1 MNSQIVNPKRYKKTT
16 REKSNKKK
24 IALREKLKKHQK
36 VQNKIKENRIISNK
50 ENEIG
55 YIKFNF
61 NSNNSDVK
69 LKKINKNKK
78 NNIKQNNIHILKI
91 TCVLIAIFCISFL
104 SKVIVNGYFKDNQ
117 NTTIVNLDT
126 GETATLVQDSNI
138 KIGMSKLDTIDL
150 DKTKNIVLNELY
162 NITKLS
168 LIKFDTS
175 YNITY
180 QVAKE
185 IEKINNKEYLIT
197 LNDEYKISTEDIKN
211 TVNKIKNIGETNI
224 YYKNISKI
232 ADINVIDK
240 NVLKIT
246 LSEELPYF
254 IYTLNFPI
262 ENNGD
267 KNQSYILLSSMEN
280 EIKFKRNIS
289 KSTVNE
295 ITFKNYTDIDN
306 MIEDF
311 RNNKIDLFTASSDS
325 IMSLVG
331 KHDYSIKKYRDGE
344 TLFLFGNTSSRL
356 FSMKEVRRAIL
367 YSIDRDQIIRNLN
380 STFLEKIDIP
390 YIYSDIKYKYDLYG
404 AQNALLSQGWKK
416 SSGIYQKN
424 VEGSTINLEVSIL
437 VNGSDNEKL
446 KIVEYIKEMLE
457 NNGIK
462 VNLKIL
468 QGNDFNNALNNKE
481 YDLVLANVYINN
493 IPDISFIENYLN
505 VNDIILSNIN
515 IVKNSSV
522 EDLSKNINLLM
533 ENLSE
538 EVACIGIYAKNTNVV
553 YQTNIAGISNISYMN
568 IFNNFENVGKIQSI
582 NK

>member
-16 REKSNKKK
+16 REKSDKKK
-24 IALREKLKKHQK
+24 IARREELKKQQK
-36 VQNKIKENRIISNK
+36 VQKKIKENRITSSK
-50 ENEIG
+50 KNELS
-55 YIKFNF
+55 YIKIND
-61 NSNNSDVK
+61 NSD
-69 LKKINKNKK
+69 KINIDLRKYNKKKK
-78 NNIKQNNIHILKI
+78 NNRKQNTIHIFKI
-91 TCVLIAIFCISFL
+91 AGILVVIVGISFL
-104 SKVIVNGYFKDNQ
+104 SKIIVKRYSENNN
-117 NTTIVNLDT
+117 NTTTVNLDT
-126 GETATLVQDSNI
+126 GETVTLVQDSSLR
-138 KIGMSKLDTIDL
+138 IGMSKLDTTDL
-150 DKTKNIVLNELY
+150 DNTKNIVLNEIY
-162 NITKLS
+162 SISKLS

-197 LNDEYKISTEDIKN
+197 LNDEYSVTIDDIKN
-211 TVNKIKNIGETNI
+211 TVNKIKNVGESNI
-224 YYKNISKI
+224 YYKNLSNII
-232 ADINVIDK
+232 DMTATDK

-246 LSEELPYF
+246 LSEESPYF
-254 IYTLNFPI
+254 IYNLNFPI
-262 ENNGD
+262 ESSSD
-267 KNQSYILLSSMEN
+267 KNQMYTLLSSIGN
-280 EIKFKRNIS
+280 EIKFKRNNS
-289 KSTVNE
+289 KSTVEE
-295 ITFKNYTDIDN
+295 ITFRNYTDIDN

-344 TLFLFGNTSSRL
+344 TLFLFGNTSSKL

-390 YIYSDIKYKYDLYG
+390 YIYSDIKYKYDIYG
-404 AQNALLSQGWKK
+404 SQNALLSQGWVK
-416 SSGIYQKN
+416 SSGIYQKTIDGN
-424 VEGSTINLEVSIL
+424 VINLEISIL
-437 VNGSDNEKL
+437 INSNDSEKL
-446 KIVEYIKEMLE
+446 KIAEYIKEMLE

-462 VNLKIL
+462 VNLKSL
-468 QGNDFNNALNNKE
+468 QGDDFNNALNNKE

-505 VNDIILSNIN
+505 VNDIISSSIN
-515 IVKNSSV
+515 IVKQSSA
-522 EDLSKNINLLM
+522 EDLSKNINSLM

-538 EVACIGIYAKNTNVV
+538 EVSCIGIYAKNTNVV

-568 IFNNFENVGKIQSI
+568 IFGNFENIGKIQSI
-582 NK
+582 DK